1 MIELAMVR
9 RMIRRGLLLA
19 PIVIAALA
27 AFGGMEWG
35 LSAAIGMAFAIFNLW
50 LTARLIGGMAENRPE
65 LLSAAGFAAFIL
77 TLALLAV
84 VAVVIKKIES
94 LYFPVTGL
102 VLIGAHLTL
111 VVWEA
116 ADAFLRIP
124 KPNSGSDAVAKRS

>member
-1 MIELAMVR
+1 MIELAMVN

-19 PIVIAALA
+19 PVVIAALA
-27 AFGGMEWG
+27 AFGGMNWA
-35 LSAAIGMAFAIFNLW
+35 LSAAIGMAFALFNLW

-77 TLALLAV
+77 SLALLAV
-84 VAVVIKKIES
+84 VAVVIKKIDS
-94 LYFPVTGL
+94 LYFPVTGV

-111 VVWEA
+111 VIWEA
-116 ADAFLRIP
+116 ADAFLKLP